1 MSDKQQ
7 NYQELLAWLS
17 VTRDEELDCDRFSQL
32 VAPWL
37 DQRIT
42 DDRILALLEHHR
54 RLCSECDEEVTLVER
69 ALGSR
74 APSREACR
82 FKSSAL
88 AGGQGFVGPP
98 EGRARGLVVGR
109 YEWPVA
115 SLFWASGWAPAGMA

>member
-1 MSDKQQ
+1 MSDKPQ

-42 DDRILALLEHHR
+42 DVRILELLEHHR

-69 ALGSR
+69 ALGG
-74 APSREACR
+74 
-82 FKSSAL
+82 SSS
-88 AGGQGFVGPP
+88 PD
-98 EGRARGLVVGR
+98 
-109 YEWPVA
+109 
-115 SLFWASGWAPAGMA
+115 